1 MKGFSLLET
10 IVALGI
16 FVISLSLM
24 TTCWKLCTS
33 QYQRSN
39 ENSEFSLQQCISLLE
54 SDQLDLNIIDVGKYT
69 VALKNNKTG
78 ARYFLSQHG
87 EMIQFIGFSGGHVPI
102 LYHVKSFS
110 IEYDEPI
117 LFLKIKQEHQN
128 RTLKLVIPMEKK
140 AQNAKK

>member
-24 TTCWKLCTS
+24 TTCWQLCTS
-33 QYQRSN
+33 QYQETN
-39 ENSEFSLQQCISLLE
+39 QNSEFSLQQCIGLLE
-54 SDQLDLNIIDVGKYT
+54 SEQLDLKVIDVGKYA
-69 VALKNNKTG
+69 VALKNNNTG
-78 ARYFLSQHG
+78 ARYYLSQHNQ
-87 EMIQFIGFSGGHVPI
+87 MIQFIGFSGGHVPV

-110 IEYDEPI
+110 IEYTEPI
-117 LFLKIKQEHQN
+117 LFLKIEQERQN

-140 AQNAKK
+140 SVNAEK